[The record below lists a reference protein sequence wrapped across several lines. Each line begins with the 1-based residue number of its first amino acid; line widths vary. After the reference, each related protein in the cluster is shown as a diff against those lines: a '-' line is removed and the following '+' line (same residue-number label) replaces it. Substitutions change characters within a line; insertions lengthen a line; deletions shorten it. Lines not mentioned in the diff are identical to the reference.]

1 MLANWSN
8 LLAEPLFESIRRNIS
23 EIFEYANRL
32 KIVDDLG
39 HTCIEKV
46 DIDDELPQDYGPI
59 HQNFEDVVMIG
70 FENEYKEIV
79 GKLVDTEKSL
89 SAISIVAMGGA
100 GKTTLARKVYT
111 SPGAKRHFEA
121 VCWVTVSQKFKGIDL
136 LNDIMKQITGS
147 THRPDDQMQEHEVGK
162 KIHDFLLQK
171 RYLVVLDDVWK
182 TDTWEQLNR
191 KVKAFPDATN
201 GSRVLLTTRKE
212 DVANHV
218 PTPTNVHPLKKLD
231 EEKSWELFSSKAL
244 PSYKRSAIRNV
255 DEFEDLGRDLT
266 KKCDGLPLALAVLGG
281 YLSKN
286 LNKQAWSDIL
296 SGWPSTKN
304 GQMMRLILARSYK
317 DLPNH
322 YLRSCFL
329 YLAAFPE
336 DYIIEVSELIE
347 LWIAE
352 SFIPHTPKHTLEETA
367 RNYVT
372 ELAQRSLVQVVD
384 RSRAHGWIESIRIHD
399 ILHDWCIEEARQD
412 GFLDA
417 IDKTAVSLPK
427 LRFLR
432 VLCIE
437 NSTLKDLSSMNQLTT
452 FSLSMNSNI
461 PAEVLNIF
469 ANMPH
474 LVDIFLYRFDV
485 VDKLPAEFPQS
496 VRRLVLFAGVIK
508 QDPMP
513 ILEKLARLVVVE
525 LGGYKGQTM
534 CCSSQGFPQLQEL
547 ELHHFSIEEWR
558 MEEGTMPKLS
568 HLILQSCKKMRKL
581 PVGLLHLPSLGH
593 LKLSSMPYN
602 PEDDITRKEL
612 RQKGCE
618 VESG

>member
-1 MLANWSN
+1 MAESAISAVLGNVSTLALQETT
-8 LLAEPLFESIRRNIS
+8 LLCGASSEVEFLKHELNRLQGFLRDADNKQRRGDEGAAILVSQIKDAAYEADNVMEAAEYMRKRNRLKKGFMGAIARYGCLPSDLSTLHKVGVEIKSIRRNIS
-23 EIFEYANRL
+23 EIFEYATRL

-59 HQNFEDVVMIG
+59 HQNFEDIVMVG

-100 GKTTLARKVYT
+100 GKTTLARRVYT
-111 SPGAKRHFEA
+111 SPGVKRHFEA

-147 THRPDDQMQEHEVGK
+147 THRPEDQMQEHEVGK

-171 RYLVVLDDVWK
+171 RYLVVLDDVWE

-218 PTPTNVHPLKKLD
+218 PMPTNVHPLKKLD

-255 DEFEDLGRDLT
+255 DEFEKLGKRLA

-286 LNKQAWSDIL
+286 LNAQIWSDIL
-296 SGWPSTKN
+296 SDWPSTKN
-304 GQMMRLILARSYK
+304 GQMMRDILARSYK

-322 YLRSCFL
+322 YLRTCFL
-329 YLAAFPE
+329 YLAAFPK
-336 DYIIEVSELIE
+336 DYEINVAYLIE

-352 SFIPHTPKHTLEETA
+352 SFIPHTPNHTLEETA
-367 RNYVT
+367 QRYVT

-384 RSRAHGWIESIRIHD
+384 RSRAHGWIEGIRIQD

-417 IDKTAVSLPK
+417 MDKTDWPSW
-427 LRFLR
+427 
-432 VLCIE
+432 CI
-437 NSTLKDLSSMNQLTT
+437 
-452 FSLSMNSNI
+452 I
-461 PAEVLNIF
+461 IV
-469 ANMPH
+469 
-474 LVDIFLYRFDV
+474 
-485 VDKLPAEFPQS
+485 
-496 VRRLVLFAGVIK
+496 
-508 QDPMP
+508 
-513 ILEKLARLVVVE
+513 
-525 LGGYKGQTM
+525 
-534 CCSSQGFPQLQEL
+534 
-547 ELHHFSIEEWR
+547 
-558 MEEGTMPKLS
+558 
-568 HLILQSCKKMRKL
+568 
-581 PVGLLHLPSLGH
+581 
-593 LKLSSMPYN
+593 
-602 PEDDITRKEL
+602 
-612 RQKGCE
+612 
-618 VESG
+618 